1 MTKKG
6 CQNAQN
12 KFFGIEKLSAAILIS
27 LQVGYELLASV
38 NSNTTGTITPMFS
51 SYDWMKP
58 NLKQKAG
65 TARGKWLVR
74 KDWAKLG
81 GVKSLFLSENML
93 EKSQVTRNA
102 YSSNIAFSGTASIT

>member
-1 MTKKG
+1 MSFFAFFRR
-6 CQNAQN
+6 QNFLFLKDQ
-12 KFFGIEKLSAAILIS
+12 KFKMVDKIKP
-27 LQVGYELLASV
+27 V

-65 TARGKWLVR
+65 TARGKWHVR
-74 KDWAKLG
+74 KDWGKLR

-93 EKSQVTRNA
+93 EK
-102 YSSNIAFSGTASIT
+102 

>member
-1 MTKKG
+1 MTTHSPPPL
-6 CQNAQN
+6 NHAP
-12 KFFGIEKLSAAILIS
+12 AIFDE
-27 LQVGYELLASV
+27 LQTSPV

-74 KDWAKLG
+74 KDWGKLR

-93 EKSQVTRNA
+93 EK
-102 YSSNIAFSGTASIT
+102 

>member
-1 MTKKG
+1 MAET
-6 CQNAQN
+6 CTCNAS
-12 KFFGIEKLSAAILIS
+12 KLKNNRFKP
-27 LQVGYELLASV
+27 V

-93 EKSQVTRNA
+93 EK
-102 YSSNIAFSGTASIT
+102 

>member
-1 MTKKG
+1 MLFG
-6 CQNAQN
+6 SHCSWLSAIL
-12 KFFGIEKLSAAILIS
+12 FGIVRPGCGLIQAQANCS
-27 LQVGYELLASV
+27 LLFTRDHIAPNTFLDSIFRNLLQPV

-74 KDWAKLG
+74 KDWGKLR

-93 EKSQVTRNA
+93 EK
-102 YSSNIAFSGTASIT
+102 

>member
-1 MTKKG
+1 M
-6 CQNAQN
+6 
-12 KFFGIEKLSAAILIS
+12 
-27 LQVGYELLASV
+27 

-65 TARGKWLVR
+65 TAQGNGLIVRTDWGKLR
-74 KDWAKLG
+74 

-93 EKSQVTRNA
+93 EK
-102 YSSNIAFSGTASIT
+102 

>member
-1 MTKKG
+1 MIFVHCSKSAHAIG
-6 CQNAQN
+6 QNRSREFWLPGN
-12 KFFGIEKLSAAILIS
+12 NESFEC
-27 LQVGYELLASV
+27 VTV
-38 NSNTTGTITPMFS
+38 NSKTTGTITAMFS

-74 KDWAKLG
+74 KDWGKLR

-93 EKSQVTRNA
+93 ENVNFCRKTSILKIR
-102 YSSNIAFSGTASIT
+102 SWFSG

>member
-1 MTKKG
+1 MNNRMPKILTSPTK
-6 CQNAQN
+6 NAREVVIN
-12 KFFGIEKLSAAILIS
+12 
-27 LQVGYELLASV
+27 VVPV

-74 KDWAKLG
+74 KDWGKLR
-81 GVKSLFLSENML
+81 GVKSLFLSENIH
-93 EKSQVTRNA
+93 EK
-102 YSSNIAFSGTASIT
+102 

>member
-1 MTKKG
+1 MNIHNYSFTVTWKLVEFSK
-6 CQNAQN
+6 QN
-12 KFFGIEKLSAAILIS
+12 KPVRRVCELGYSGIYTHLP
-27 LQVGYELLASV
+27 V

-74 KDWAKLG
+74 KDWGKLR

-93 EKSQVTRNA
+93 EK
-102 YSSNIAFSGTASIT
+102 

>member
-1 MTKKG
+1 M
-6 CQNAQN
+6 CYDLPRSRCVEQ
-12 KFFGIEKLSAAILIS
+12 
-27 LQVGYELLASV
+27 LLLHQLRPV

-74 KDWAKLG
+74 KDWGKLRG
-81 GVKSLFLSENML
+81 SEKFVF
-93 EKSQVTRNA
+93 ERKYA
-102 YSSNIAFSGTASIT
+102 

>member
-1 MTKKG
+1 MAAFNLASKM
-6 CQNAQN
+6 AA
-12 KFFGIEKLSAAILIS
+12 KLSFQSFLSS
-27 LQVGYELLASV
+27 LVRTV

-74 KDWAKLG
+74 KDWGKLR

-93 EKSQVTRNA
+93 EK
-102 YSSNIAFSGTASIT
+102 

>member
-1 MTKKG
+1 MIFSFEFQIVRTTMFAQLRACG
-6 CQNAQN
+6 CNC
-12 KFFGIEKLSAAILIS
+12 SAVFDRLHHQCPS
-27 LQVGYELLASV
+27 VPV

-51 SYDWMKP
+51 SYDWVKP

-74 KDWAKLG
+74 KDWGKLR

-93 EKSQVTRNA
+93 EK
-102 YSSNIAFSGTASIT
+102 